1 MLAFYLYI
9 ISAVVYIFAYQIKGV
24 LYAPDEFTTNLR
36 YKYDCMAYYLKDI
49 QWFSFAFV
57 MGTMS
62 MYFMVSAQMQHAS
75 AQKDELKADGQ
86 SYKVVVMLM
95 PTALIRLF
103 MMIRM
108 SNIRT
113 AERRIETFSS
123 AIWLSLVGSYAG
135 IWALYG
141 LLSV

>member
-1 MLAFYLYI
+1 M
-9 ISAVVYIFAYQIKGV
+9 KGI
-24 LYAPDEFTTNLR
+24 LYAPDEFTTSLR

-49 QWFSFAFV
+49 HWFSFAFV

-62 MYFMVSAQMQHAS
+62 MYFMVTAQMKSAS
-75 AQKDELKADGQ
+75 AGKDDLRAGAQ
-86 SYKVVVMLM
+86 PYKVVVMLM
-95 PTALIRLF
+95 PTALIRAF

-113 AERRIETFSS
+113 AERRIVTFSS
-123 AIWLSLVGSYAG
+123 AIWLSLVGFYAG

-141 LLSV
+141 LLSVKSA

>member
-1 MLAFYLYI
+1 
-9 ISAVVYIFAYQIKGV
+9 
-24 LYAPDEFTTNLR
+24 
-36 YKYDCMAYYLKDI
+36 MAYYLKDI

-62 MYFMVSAQMQHAS
+62 LYFMVSAQMQHAS
-75 AQKDELKADGQ
+75 AGEDELKAGTQ
-86 SYKVVVMLM
+86 PYKVVVMLM

-103 MMIRM
+103 MMIKM

-123 AIWLSLVGSYAG
+123 AIWLSLVGCYAG

-141 LLSV
+141 LLSVKSAQLCSFLSLDTVIFINQVAFYYYNAWQEK